1 MSTPPFRFAD
11 SERVFGAEVVA
22 ELDRIA
28 DEAPP
33 MGAEAKE
40 RLRALFATNRRPA
53 ENAPVSDA
61 A

>member
-1 MSTPPFRFAD
+1 MTGFRFAD
-11 SERVFGAEVVA
+11 SERLFGTDGAA

-28 DEAPP
+28 AEAPP

-40 RLRALFATNRRPA
+40 RLRALFASVRCASIEAPA
-53 ENAPVSDA
+53 EA